1 MKPFHFFASSAS
13 EWRVASDI
21 RSLIKL
27 MDKLGDPYRIWYV
40 PLDIVA
46 YYDIE
51 NYRPV
56 VDNLVYLGRH
66 DPKGGEQ

>member
-1 MKPFHFFASSAS
+1 MKPFHFFASSAL
-13 EWRVASDI
+13 EWRIHSNI
-21 RSLIKL
+21 KSLIKL
-27 MDKLGDPYRIWYV
+27 MDKLGDQYRIWYV
-40 PLDIVA
+40 PLDITA
-46 YYDIE
+46 PYDIE